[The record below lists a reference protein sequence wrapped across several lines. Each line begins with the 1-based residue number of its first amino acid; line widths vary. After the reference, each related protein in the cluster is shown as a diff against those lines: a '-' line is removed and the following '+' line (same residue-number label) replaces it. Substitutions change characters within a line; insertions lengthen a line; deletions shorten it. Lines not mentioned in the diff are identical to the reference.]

1 MALVSSG
8 QITNAVR
15 DTNIDGVEIKKD
27 DFMGIVDGKILVNCG
42 P

>member
-15 DTNIDGVEIKKD
+15 DTNIDGVEIKTN
-27 DFMGIVDGKILVNCG
+27 DFMKVVN
-42 P
+42 